1 MGALSIA
8 REIPSKH
15 PLSILDINYR
25 SRQLTFRRKQISDWM
40 NLENDQVREELQAAN
55 AQGEV
60 DEEYFATRL
69 ADVEREGARQEKE
82 ALATYGMLEGSDPR
96 VAPLRRALAVWG
108 LTPDDLGVLSIHGTS
123 TGANERNETHIW
135 NDVFT
140 QISRTPGNAIPIV
153 AQKSLVGHSKGGS
166 AAWQM
171 IGLLQSINAGIIPG
185 NRNSDNIDAEFR
197 KYTYLM
203 FPSKSIYTD
212 GIRAGIM
219 SSFGF
224 GQVGG
229 TALVVHPRYLLAT
242 LEPATYEAYKKR
254 NRLRY
259 LQSYKAM
266 SEMMTHNSLVKIKD
280 APPYTPDV
288 EGKVLLNSLARATLS
303 TKTGQYTFTKLVTEQ
318 QYPLDQ
324 VQSISKFPSESSSVA
339 GVGVD
344 QELIS
349 AVPSHNPTFIGRNF
363 TEAEI
368 AYCQAQP
375 SPQSSFAARWA
386 GKEAVFKSLG
396 VASKGAAAAMREIE
410 ILPDETGAPRVTL
423 HGDAKAAADS
433 KNIKTIHISLSHSEV
448 RILNTVL
455 VSMTESSSQDH
466 CYRVCP
472 SLERMI
478 SHPSRQLTMFKHQFF
493 TLVSFS
499 VCRFCIR
506 FSSLALVFYIGQ
518 IEWYNL

>member
-1 MGALSIA
+1 
-8 REIPSKH
+8 
-15 PLSILDINYR
+15 
-25 SRQLTFRRKQISDWM
+25 M
-40 NLENDQVREELQAAN
+40 NLENDQIREELHASK

-69 ADVEREGARQEKE
+69 SDVELQGALQEKE

-96 VAPLRRALAVWG
+96 IAPLRRALAVWG

-171 IGLLQSINAGIIPG
+171 IGLLQSVNTGIIPG
-185 NRNSDNIDAEFR
+185 NRNNDNVDAEFR
-197 KYTYLM
+197 KHTYLV
-203 FPSKSIYTD
+203 FPSKSIHTD
-212 GIRAGIM
+212 GIRAGVM

-229 TALVVHPRYLLAT
+229 TALVVHPRYLLAA
-242 LEPATYEAYKKR
+242 LEPSVYEAYKER

-280 APPYTPDV
+280 GPPYTPDV
-288 EGKVLLNSLARATLS
+288 ESKVLLNSLARATLS
-303 TKTGQYTFTKLVTEQ
+303 TRTGQYTFTKLVTEQ
-318 QYPLDQ
+318 KPVLNQ
-324 VQSISKFPSESSSVA
+324 VQSVSDLLSDGDSVA

-349 AVPSHNPTFIGRNF
+349 AVPSHNPTFVERNF

-368 AYCQAQP
+368 TYCQAQ
-375 SPQSSFAARWA
+375 SSSQSSFAARWA

-396 VASKGAAAAMREIE
+396 VASKGAGAAMREIE
-410 ILPDETGAPRVTL
+410 ILPDEGGAPRVIL

-433 KNIKTIHISLSHSEV
+433 KGIKTIHISLSHSEV
-448 RILNTVL
+448 RR
-455 VSMTESSSQDH
+455 H
-466 CYRVCP
+466 G
-472 SLERMI
+472 I
-478 SHPSRQLTMFKHQFF
+478 SHWTLRLTRLLQTTAIAFAQAS
-493 TLVSFS
+493 T
-499 VCRFCIR
+499 
-506 FSSLALVFYIGQ
+506 A
-518 IEWYNL
+518 

>member
-15 PLSILDINYR
+15 PLPILDINYR
-25 SRQLTFRRKQISDWM
+25 SRQLAFRRKQVSDWM
-40 NLENDQVREELQAAN
+40 NLENDQIREELRVAKT
-55 AQGEV
+55 QGEI

-96 VAPLRRALAVWG
+96 IAPLRRALAVWG

-171 IGLLQSINAGIIPG
+171 IGLLQSVNTGIVPG
-185 NRNSDNIDAEFR
+185 NRNNDNVDAEFH

-203 FPSKSIYTD
+203 FPSKSIHTD
-212 GIRAGIM
+212 GIRAGVM

-229 TALVVHPRYLLAT
+229 TALVVHPRYLLAA
-242 LEPATYEAYKKR
+242 LEPSVYEAYKER
-254 NRLRY
+254 NHLRY

-280 APPYTPDV
+280 GPPYTPDI

-303 TKTGQYTFTKLVTEQ
+303 TRTGQYTFTKLVTEQ
-318 QYPLDQ
+318 KLALDK
-324 VQSISKFPSESSSVA
+324 VQSISDLLSDSGSIA

-349 AVPSHNPTFIGRNF
+349 AVPSHNPTFIERNF

-368 AYCQAQP
+368 AYCQTQP

-396 VASKGAAAAMREIE
+396 VTSKGAGAAMREIE
-410 ILPDETGAPRVTL
+410 ILPDESGGPRVTL
-423 HGDAKAAADS
+423 HGDAKTAADS
-433 KNIKTIHISLSHSEV
+433 KGIKTIHISLSHSEV
-448 RILNTVL
+448 RH
-455 VSMTESSSQDH
+455 SESPTGFND
-466 CYRVCP
+466 
-472 SLERMI
+472 
-478 SHPSRQLTMFKHQFF
+478 
-493 TLVSFS
+493 
-499 VCRFCIR
+499 
-506 FSSLALVFYIGQ
+506 
-518 IEWYNL
+518 

>member
-15 PLSILDINYR
+15 PLPILDINYR
-25 SRQLTFRRKQISDWM
+25 SRQLAFRRKQISDWM
-40 NLENDQVREELQAAN
+40 NLENDQIREDLQAAQV
-55 AQGEV
+55 QGEV
-60 DEEYFATRL
+60 DEEYFSTRL
-69 ADVEREGARQEKE
+69 ADVEREGVRQEKE

-96 VAPLRRALAVWG
+96 IAPLRRALAVWG

-171 IGLLQSINAGIIPG
+171 IGLLQSVNTGIIPG
-185 NRNSDNIDAEFR
+185 NRNSDNIDAEFQ

-212 GIRAGIM
+212 GIRAGVM

-229 TALVVHPRYLLAT
+229 TALIVHPRYLLAA
-242 LEPATYEAYKKR
+242 LEPSAYEAYKER

-280 APPYTPDV
+280 APPYTPDI
-288 EGKVLLNSLARATLS
+288 EGKVLLNSLARAALS
-303 TKTGQYTFTKLVTEQ
+303 TRTGQYTFTKLVTEQ
-318 QYPLDQ
+318 KFTLDR
-324 VQSISKFPSESSSVA
+324 VRSVSKFLSDSGSIV

-349 AVPSHNPTFIGRNF
+349 AVPSHNPTFIERNF

-368 AYCQAQP
+368 AYCQARP
-375 SPQSSFAARWA
+375 APQSSFAARWA

-396 VASKGAAAAMREIE
+396 VASKGASAAMREIE
-410 ILPDETGAPRVTL
+410 ILRDEEGAPRVIL
-423 HGDAKAAADS
+423 YGDAKTAADS
-433 KNIKTIHISLSHSEV
+433 KGIKTVHISLSHSEV
-448 RILNTVL
+448 GQPR
-455 VSMTESSSQDH
+455 VSH
-466 CYRVCP
+466 RV
-472 SLERMI
+472 
-478 SHPSRQLTMFKHQFF
+478 
-493 TLVSFS
+493 
-499 VCRFCIR
+499 
-506 FSSLALVFYIGQ
+506 
-518 IEWYNL
+518 

>member
-15 PLSILDINYR
+15 PLPILDIKYR
-25 SRQLTFRRKQISDWM
+25 SRQLAFRRKQISDWM
-40 NLENDQVREELQAAN
+40 NVENDQIQEDLRVAKT
-55 AQGEV
+55 QGEV
-60 DEEYFATRL
+60 DEEYFATRM
-69 ADVEREGARQEKE
+69 ADVEREGCRQEKE

-96 VAPLRRALAVWG
+96 IAPLRRALAVWG

-171 IGLLQSINAGIIPG
+171 IGLLQSVNTGIIPG
-185 NRNSDNIDAEFR
+185 NRNNDNVDAEFH

-203 FPSKSIYTD
+203 FPSKSIHTD
-212 GIRAGIM
+212 GIRAGVM

-229 TALVVHPRYLLAT
+229 TALVVHPRYLLAA
-242 LEPATYEAYKKR
+242 LEPSVYAAYRER

-280 APPYTPDV
+280 GPPYTPDV

-303 TKTGQYTFTKLVTEQ
+303 ARTGQYTFTKLATEQ
-318 QYPLDQ
+318 KLALDQ
-324 VQSISKFPSESSSVA
+324 VQSVSEFLSDSSSIA

-349 AVPSHNPTFIGRNF
+349 AVPSHNPTFVERNF

-368 AYCQAQP
+368 SYCQAQP
-375 SPQSSFAARWA
+375 SPRSSFAARWA

-396 VASKGAAAAMREIE
+396 VTSKGAAAAMREIE
-410 ILPDETGAPRVTL
+410 ILPDESNAPRVTL

-433 KNIKTIHISLSHSEV
+433 KGIKTVHISLSHSEV
-448 RILNTVL
+448 R
-455 VSMTESSSQDH
+455 
-466 CYRVCP
+466 
-472 SLERMI
+472 
-478 SHPSRQLTMFKHQFF
+478 QL
-493 TLVSFS
+493 
-499 VCRFCIR
+499 
-506 FSSLALVFYIGQ
+506 
-518 IEWYNL
+518 

>member
-15 PLSILDINYR
+15 PLPILDINYR
-25 SRQLTFRRKQISDWM
+25 TRQLAFRRKQISDWM
-40 NLENDQVREELQAAN
+40 NLENDQIREELQDAK

-69 ADVEREGARQEKE
+69 TDVEREGTRQEKE

-96 VAPLRRALAVWG
+96 ISPLRRALAVWG

-140 QISRTPGNAIPIV
+140 QVSRTPGNAIPIV

-171 IGLLQSINAGIIPG
+171 IGLLQSVNTGIIPG
-185 NRNSDNIDAEFR
+185 NRNNDNVDAEFR
-197 KYTYLM
+197 KYTYLV

-212 GIRAGIM
+212 GIRAGVM

-229 TALVVHPRYLLAT
+229 TALVVHPRHLLAA
-242 LEPATYEAYKKR
+242 LEPSAYEAYQER

-280 APPYTPDV
+280 SPPYTPDV

-303 TKTGQYTFTKLVTEQ
+303 TRTGQYTFTKLVTEQ
-318 QYPLDQ
+318 KTALDQ
-324 VQSISKFPSESSSVA
+324 VQSVSKFLSDSGSVA

-349 AVPSHNPTFIGRNF
+349 AVPSHNPTFVERNF
-363 TEAEI
+363 TEAEV

-375 SPQSSFAARWA
+375 SSHSSFAARWA

-396 VASKGAAAAMREIE
+396 VTSRGSGAAMREIE
-410 ILPDETGAPRVTL
+410 ILPDESGVPQVIL
-423 HGDAKAAADS
+423 HGDAKTAADS
-433 KNIKTIHISLSHSEV
+433 KGIKTIHISLSHSEV
-448 RILNTVL
+448 R
-455 VSMTESSSQDH
+455 Q
-466 CYRVCP
+466 P
-472 SLERMI
+472 KI
-478 SHPSRQLTMFKHQFF
+478 SHQT
-493 TLVSFS
+493 
-499 VCRFCIR
+499 
-506 FSSLALVFYIGQ
+506 
-518 IEWYNL
+518 

>member
-1 MGALSIA
+1 
-8 REIPSKH
+8 
-15 PLSILDINYR
+15 
-25 SRQLTFRRKQISDWM
+25 M
-40 NLENDQVREELQAAN
+40 NLENDQIREELQVAKTL
-55 AQGEV
+55 GEV
-60 DEEYFATRL
+60 DEGYFAMRL
-69 ADVEREGARQEKE
+69 ADIEREGARQEKE

-96 VAPLRRALAVWG
+96 IAPLRRALAVWG
-108 LTPDDLGVLSIHGTS
+108 LTSDDLGVLSIHGTS
-123 TGANERNETHIW
+123 TGANERNETRIW

-171 IGLLQSINAGIIPG
+171 VGLLQSVNTGIVPG
-185 NRNSDNIDAEFR
+185 NRNNDNVDADFR

-212 GIRAGIM
+212 GIRAGVM

-229 TALVVHPRYLLAT
+229 TALVVHPRYLLAA
-242 LEPATYEAYKKR
+242 LEPSMYEAYRER
-254 NRLRY
+254 NRLRS
-259 LQSYKAM
+259 LRSYKAM

-280 APPYTPDV
+280 SPPYTPEV

-303 TKTGQYTFTKLVTEQ
+303 TRTGQYAFTKLATKQESA
-318 QYPLDQ
+318 LDQ
-324 VQSISKFPSESSSVA
+324 VQSVSKFLSESGSVA

-349 AVPSHNPTFIGRNF
+349 AVPSHNPTFIERNF
-363 TEAEI
+363 TAAEI

-375 SPQSSFAARWA
+375 SSQSSFAARWA

-396 VASKGAAAAMREIE
+396 VASKGSSAAMREIE
-410 ILPDETGAPRVTL
+410 ILPDENGAPRVIL

-433 KNIKTIHISLSHSEV
+433 KDIKTVHISLSHSEV
-448 RILNTVL
+448 R
-455 VSMTESSSQDH
+455 
-466 CYRVCP
+466 
-472 SLERMI
+472 
-478 SHPSRQLTMFKHQFF
+478 HPYSAT
-493 TLVSFS
+493 TPD
-499 VCRFCIR
+499 
-506 FSSLALVFYIGQ
+506 G
-518 IEWYNL
+518 

>member
-8 REIPSKH
+8 REVPSKH
-15 PLSILDINYR
+15 PLPILDINYR
-25 SRQLTFRRKQISDWM
+25 SRQLAFRRKQISDWM
-40 NLENDQVREELQAAN
+40 NLENDQVREELEAAKD
-55 AQGEV
+55 QGEV

-69 ADVEREGARQEKE
+69 ADVEREGAHQEKE

-96 VAPLRRALAVWG
+96 IAPLRRALAVWG

-171 IGLLQSINAGIIPG
+171 IGLLQSVNAGIIPG
-185 NRNSDNIDAEFR
+185 NRNSDNVDAEFR
-197 KYTYLM
+197 KYTFLM

-242 LEPATYEAYKKR
+242 LEPATYEAYKGR

-266 SEMMTHNSLVKIKD
+266 SEMMTHNSLVKVKD
-280 APPYTPDV
+280 GPPYTPDV

-303 TKTGQYTFTKLVTEQ
+303 TRTGQYTFTKLVTEQ
-318 QYPLDQ
+318 KNPLDQ
-324 VQSISKFPSESSSVA
+324 MQSVSRFLAESDSIA

-349 AVPSHNPTFIGRNF
+349 AVPSHNPTFIERNF

-368 AYCQAQP
+368 AYCQAQS
-375 SPQSSFAARWA
+375 SPQSSYAARWA

-396 VASKGAAAAMREIE
+396 VASKGAGAAMREIE

-423 HGDAKAAADS
+423 QGDAKVAADS

-448 RILNTVL
+448 RT
-455 VSMTESSSQDH
+455 
-466 CYRVCP
+466 
-472 SLERMI
+472 
-478 SHPSRQLTMFKHQFF
+478 
-493 TLVSFS
+493 
-499 VCRFCIR
+499 
-506 FSSLALVFYIGQ
+506 
-518 IEWYNL
+518 

>member
-8 REIPSKH
+8 REVPSKH
-15 PLSILDINYR
+15 PLPILDINYR
-25 SRQLTFRRKQISDWM
+25 SRQVDFRRKQISDWM
-40 NLENDQVREELQAAN
+40 NLENDQIREELQAAN

-69 ADVEREGARQEKE
+69 ADIEREGARQEKE
-82 ALATYGMLEGSDPR
+82 AMATYGMLEGSDPR
-96 VAPLRRALAVWG
+96 IAPLRRALAVWG

-171 IGLLQSINAGIIPG
+171 IGLLQSVNTGIIPG
-185 NRNSDNIDAEFR
+185 HRNNDNVDPEFR

-229 TALVVHPRYLLAT
+229 TALIVHPHYLLAA
-242 LEPATYEAYKKR
+242 LEPTTYDAYRER

-280 APPYTPDV
+280 GPPYAPDV

-303 TKTGQYTFTKLVTEQ
+303 TRTGQYAFTKLVTEQ
-318 QYPLDQ
+318 KHPLDQ
-324 VQSISKFPSESSSVA
+324 VQSISRLLSESGSVV

-349 AVPSHNPTFIGRNF
+349 AVPSHNPTFIERNF

-368 AYCQAQP
+368 TYCQAQP
-375 SPQSSFAARWA
+375 SPRSSFASRWA

-410 ILPDETGAPRVTL
+410 ILPDENGAPQVIL

-433 KNIKTIHISLSHSEV
+433 KNIGTVHISLSHSEV
-448 RILNTVL
+448 RTPDF
-455 VSMTESSSQDH
+455 VSVSRADSSS
-466 CYRVCP
+466 
-472 SLERMI
+472 
-478 SHPSRQLTMFKHQFF
+478 
-493 TLVSFS
+493 
-499 VCRFCIR
+499 
-506 FSSLALVFYIGQ
+506 
-518 IEWYNL
+518 

>member
-8 REIPSKH
+8 REVPSKH
-15 PLSILDINYR
+15 PLPILVISYR
-25 SRQLTFRRKQISDWM
+25 TRQLAFRRKQVSDWM
-40 NLENDQVREELQAAN
+40 DLENGQIREEIRATN
-55 AQGEV
+55 AEGEV
-60 DEEYFATRL
+60 DEEYFAIRL

-82 ALATYGMLEGSDPR
+82 ALATYGRLEGSDPR
-96 VAPLRRALAVWG
+96 IAPLRRALAVWG
-108 LTPDDLGVLSIHGTS
+108 LTPDDPGVLSIHR

-135 NDVFT
+135 NDVFI
-140 QISRTPGNAIPIV
+140 QISRMPGNAIPIV

-166 AAWQM
+166 AAWQPM
-171 IGLLQSINAGIIPG
+171 IGFLQSVNAGIIPG
-185 NRNSDNIDAEFR
+185 NCNGDNIDAEFR

-203 FPSKSIYTD
+203 FPSKSIHTD
-212 GIRAGIM
+212 GIRAGIV

-229 TALVVHPRYLLAT
+229 TALVVHPRYLLAA
-242 LEPATYEAYKKR
+242 LEPDTYEAYKER

-280 APPYTPDV
+280 GPPYTPDV

-303 TKTGQYTFTKLVTEQ
+303 TRTGQYTFAKPVNGQ
-318 QYPLDQ
+318 KHPLDQ
-324 VQSISKFPSESSSVA
+324 VQSISRLLSESDSVA

-349 AVPSHNPTFIGRNF
+349 AIPSHNLTFIERNF

-368 AYCQAQP
+368 EYCQAQP

-396 VASKGAAAAMREIE
+396 VASKGAGAAMREIE
-410 ILPDETGAPRVTL
+410 ILPDENGAPRVNL

-433 KNIKTIHISLSHSEV
+433 KDIKTIHISLSHSEV
-448 RILNTVL
+448 RT
-455 VSMTESSSQDH
+455 
-466 CYRVCP
+466 
-472 SLERMI
+472 
-478 SHPSRQLTMFKHQFF
+478 
-493 TLVSFS
+493 
-499 VCRFCIR
+499 
-506 FSSLALVFYIGQ
+506 
-518 IEWYNL
+518 

>member
-8 REIPSKH
+8 REVPSKH
-15 PLSILDINYR
+15 PLPILDINYR
-25 SRQLTFRRKQISDWM
+25 SRQLAFRRKQISDWM
-40 NLENDQVREELQAAN
+40 NIENDQIREELEAISS
-55 AQGEV
+55 QGEV
-60 DEEYFATRL
+60 DEEYFAARL
-69 ADVEREGARQEKE
+69 ANVELEGARQEKE

-96 VAPLRRALAVWG
+96 IAPLRRALAVWG

-171 IGLLQSINAGIIPG
+171 IGLLQSVNAGIIPG

-229 TALVVHPRYLLAT
+229 TALIVHPRYLLAT
-242 LEPATYEAYKKR
+242 IEPAKYEAYKER

-280 APPYTPDV
+280 GPPYAPDV

-303 TKTGQYTFTKLVTEQ
+303 TRTGQYTFTKLATEQ
-318 QYPLDQ
+318 KHSLEQM
-324 VQSISKFPSESSSVA
+324 QSVSRLLSESDSIA

-349 AVPSHNPTFIGRNF
+349 AVPSQNPTFIERNF

-396 VASKGAAAAMREIE
+396 VPSKGAGAAMCEIE
-410 ILPDETGAPRVTL
+410 ILPDENGVPQVTL
-423 HGDAKAAADS
+423 HGDAKAAAHG
-433 KNIKTIHISLSHSEV
+433 KGIKTVHISLSHSEV
-448 RILNTVL
+448 RTPNPVL
-455 VSMTESSSQDH
+455 VSMSDLKS
-466 CYRVCP
+466 
-472 SLERMI
+472 
-478 SHPSRQLTMFKHQFF
+478 
-493 TLVSFS
+493 
-499 VCRFCIR
+499 
-506 FSSLALVFYIGQ
+506 
-518 IEWYNL
+518 

>member
-15 PLSILDINYR
+15 PLPILDINYR
-25 SRQLTFRRKQISDWM
+25 SRQLAFRRTQISDWM
-40 NLENDQVREELQAAN
+40 NLENDQIREELGAAKD
-55 AQGEV
+55 QGEI

-69 ADVEREGARQEKE
+69 ADVEREGVRQEKE

-96 VAPLRRALAVWG
+96 IAPLRRALAVWG

-171 IGLLQSINAGIIPG
+171 IGLLQSVNSGIVPG
-185 NRNSDNIDAEFR
+185 NRNNDNVDAEFH

-203 FPSKSIYTD
+203 FPSKSIHTD
-212 GIRAGIM
+212 GIRAGVM

-229 TALVVHPRYLLAT
+229 TALVVHPRHLLAA
-242 LEPATYEAYKKR
+242 LEPSVYEAYKER

-280 APPYTPDV
+280 GPPYTPDI

-303 TKTGQYTFTKLVTEQ
+303 TRTGQYTFTKLVTEQ
-318 QYPLDQ
+318 KAALDQ
-324 VQSISKFPSESSSVA
+324 VQSVSNLLSAGDSIA

-349 AVPSHNPTFIGRNF
+349 AVPSHNPTFVERNF
-363 TEAEI
+363 TGAEI
-368 AYCQAQP
+368 SYCQAQP

-396 VASKGAAAAMREIE
+396 VTSKGAGAAMREIE
-410 ILPDETGAPRVTL
+410 ILPDESGAPRVTL

-433 KNIKTIHISLSHSEV
+433 KGINTVHISLSHSEV
-448 RILNTVL
+448 RQL
-455 VSMTESSSQDH
+455 
-466 CYRVCP
+466 P
-472 SLERMI
+472 I
-478 SHPSRQLTMFKHQFF
+478 SHWVQ
-493 TLVSFS
+493 
-499 VCRFCIR
+499 
-506 FSSLALVFYIGQ
+506 
-518 IEWYNL
+518 

>member
-1 MGALSIA
+1 
-8 REIPSKH
+8 
-15 PLSILDINYR
+15 
-25 SRQLTFRRKQISDWM
+25 M
-40 NLENDQVREELQAAN
+40 NLENDQIREELQAAKG
-55 AQGEV
+55 QEQV
-60 DEEYFATRL
+60 DEEYFAIRL
-69 ADVEREGARQEKE
+69 ADVEHEGVRQEKE

-96 VAPLRRALAVWG
+96 IAPLRRALAVWG
-108 LTPDDLGVLSIHGTS
+108 LTSDDLGVLSIHGTS

-140 QISRTPGNAIPIV
+140 QISRTPGNVIPIV

-171 IGLLQSINAGIIPG
+171 IGLLQSVNTGIVPG

-212 GIRAGIM
+212 GIRAGVM

-229 TALVVHPRYLLAT
+229 TALVVHPHYLLAA
-242 LEPATYEAYKKR
+242 LEPATYEVYKER

-280 APPYTPDV
+280 SPPYTPDV

-303 TKTGQYTFTKLVTEQ
+303 TRTGQYTFTKLATEKNH
-318 QYPLDQ
+318 PLDQ
-324 VQSISKFPSESSSVA
+324 VQSVSKLLSESGSVA

-349 AVPSHNPTFIGRNF
+349 AVPSHNPTFVERNF

-375 SPQSSFAARWA
+375 APHSSFAARWA

-396 VASKGAAAAMREIE
+396 VASKGAGAAMREIE
-410 ILPDETGAPRVTL
+410 ILPDENGTPRVTL
-423 HGDAKAAADS
+423 YGDAKAAADT

-448 RILNTVL
+448 RI
-455 VSMTESSSQDH
+455 
-466 CYRVCP
+466 P
-472 SLERMI
+472 S
-478 SHPSRQLTMFKHQFF
+478 P
-493 TLVSFS
+493 
-499 VCRFCIR
+499 CID
-506 FSSLALVFYIGQ
+506 F
-518 IEWYNL
+518 ND

>member
-15 PLSILDINYR
+15 PLPILDINYR
-25 SRQLTFRRKQISDWM
+25 SRQLAFRRKQISDWM
-40 NLENDQVREELQAAN
+40 NLENDQVREELQAAK

-69 ADVEREGARQEKE
+69 ADVEREGSRQEKE

-96 VAPLRRALAVWG
+96 IAPLRRALAVWG

-140 QISRTPGNAIPIV
+140 QISRTPGNAIPII
-153 AQKSLVGHSKGGS
+153 AQKNLVGHSKGGS
-166 AAWQM
+166 ASWQM
-171 IGLLQSINAGIIPG
+171 IGLLQSINTGIIPG
-185 NRNSDNIDAEFR
+185 NRNNDNIDAEFQ

-212 GIRAGIM
+212 GIRAGVM

-229 TALVVHPRYLLAT
+229 TALVVHPHYLLAA
-242 LEPATYEAYKKR
+242 LEPSAYEAYKER

-280 APPYTPDV
+280 SPPYTPDV

-303 TKTGQYTFTKLVTEQ
+303 TRTGQYTFTKLVTEQ
-318 QYPLDQ
+318 NLALDR
-324 VQSISKFPSESSSVA
+324 VQSISELPSDSDSIA

-349 AVPSHNPTFIGRNF
+349 AVPSHNPTFLERNF
-363 TEAEI
+363 TKAEI
-368 AYCQAQP
+368 AYCQTQP
-375 SPQSSFAARWA
+375 SSRSSFAARWA

-396 VASKGAAAAMREIE
+396 VSSKGAGAAMREIE
-410 ILPDETGAPRVTL
+410 ILPDESGAPRVVL
-423 HGDAKAAADS
+423 HGDAKAAANS
-433 KNIKTIHISLSHSEV
+433 KGIKTIHVSLSHSEV
-448 RILNTVL
+448 R
-455 VSMTESSSQDH
+455 E
-466 CYRVCP
+466 P
-472 SLERMI
+472 
-478 SHPSRQLTMFKHQFF
+478 
-493 TLVSFS
+493 
-499 VCRFCIR
+499 
-506 FSSLALVFYIGQ
+506 
-518 IEWYNL
+518 